1 MVVTNNNQ
9 SGGPQFNSRL
19 ILDSCFIIFMFSRS
33 GSLKFVVLVEDSDS
47 AYMVSAKILSRKNG
61 ENFSKKVSMNH
72 FGFSPMYSYSIE
84 LKKPKRGQ
92 TKC

>member
-1 MVVTNNNQ
+1 M
-9 SGGPQFNSRL
+9 
-19 ILDSCFIIFMFSRS
+19 
-33 GSLKFVVLVEDSDS
+33 VLVEDSDS

-61 ENFSKKVSMNH
+61 ENFSKIVSMNH

-92 TKC
+92 AKC

>member
-1 MVVTNNNQ
+1 
-9 SGGPQFNSRL
+9 
-19 ILDSCFIIFMFSRS
+19 MFSRS

-92 TKC
+92 AKC